1 MITIETLLVSECKTL
16 RKKIQ
21 IEFEDTEWAILETFH
36 AEAER
41 LRASKFVQEGQGGS
55 ISVNINSK
63 SGLTTKAKPVDV
75 EALSAMLHR
84 ARPFLLNDE
93 QVYFYKVLKLMK
105 WRTRDYSAFMET
117 LKAIKAQFELT
128 RMYKF
133 KAFGNLG
140 NIPTS
145 PQVVMDWLNAHEYHR
160 DPKKRDKLGQSLGAF
175 GKDQNGAPVVL
186 FVLVDMIQAVLNL
199 SDCVENLMEA
209 KSREFELI
217 CPLELID

>member
-1 MITIETLLVSECKTL
+1 MVSECKTL

-21 IEFEDTEWAILETFH
+21 IEFEDTEWAILEAFH

-55 ISVNINSK
+55 ISINLNSK
-63 SGLTTKAKPVDV
+63 LGLTTKAKPVDV

-93 QVYFYKVLKLMK
+93 QVYFYKVLNLMK
-105 WRTRDYSAFMET
+105 RRTREYPAFMET
-117 LKAIKAQFELT
+117 LKAIKGQFDLT

-133 KAFGNLG
+133 KIFGSLG
-140 NIPTS
+140 NVPTS
-145 PQVVMDWLNAHEYHR
+145 PKIVMDWLNAHEYHR
-160 DPKKRDKLGQSLGAF
+160 DPKKRDKLEQSLGAF
-175 GKDQNGAPVVL
+175 GKDQSGTPVVL
-186 FVLVDMIQAVLNL
+186 FVLVDMIQAVFNL

-217 CPLELID
+217 CPLELIE